1 MALSPADTPMAS
13 AFSPATEAQ
22 WRSLVDK
29 VLKGGPFERLIGKT
43 YDGIAVAPLYPRADA
58 APRAIR
64 AEAGPWR
71 VLTRIDHPDVK
82 SAHAAAL
89 TDLENGATGLQLVFA
104 GSCGANGFGL
114 ADVSGDAISA
124 LLDGVFLDAGV
135 RLELDLSPQTK
146 DAALALAA
154 LVEARKINP
163 ALTDIG
169 FGFDPMGVMA
179 LAGGTPVEWTH
190 LAPMTA
196 GMAKHLV
203 SRGFGRHI
211 FAADGRVI
219 HSAGGTEA
227 QELCFAISS
236 ALAYLRALDSAGV
249 ELEAARRMISF
260 RLAADADEF
269 LTLAK
274 FRALRRL
281 WARVEESCGL
291 TPEPLHLH
299 AETAWRMTSQ
309 RDPWVNILRATVATF
324 SAGLGGADSIS
335 VTPFTQALGL
345 PDDFAR
351 RIARNTQLVLIEE
364 SNLGR
369 VADPA
374 AGAGGFEAL
383 TNELCEKAWS
393 LFGEIEKSGGL
404 YSSLVSGAFQSKVA
418 AARAVRAKNI
428 ARRRDALTG
437 ASEFPNIHEA
447 PVDVLAPIPTVTV
460 QPAMPISFSALTPQ
474 RDATPFEALRDRADA
489 LAKNDA
495 RPRIFLANLGPISAF
510 TARAMFAKNFFEAGG
525 IEALSNDGFESAAD
539 LASAFKTSGA
549 AMACLCSSDGLY
561 AERAAAAA
569 QALKD
574 AGATRIYL
582 AGRPGELE
590 GPLKEAGVA
599 EFVFAGS
606 DLPAVLENAFTAA
619 R

>member
-1 MALSPADTPMAS
+1 MAPSPADTPMAS

-22 WRSLVDK
+22 WRGLVDK
-29 VLKGGPFERLIGKT
+29 VLQGGPFGRLVSET
-43 YDGIAVAPLYPRADA
+43 YDGIEVAPLYPRANG
-58 APRAIR
+58 APRATR
-64 AEAGPWR
+64 AEEGPWR

-146 DAALALAA
+146 EAALAIAG
-154 LVEARKINP
+154 LVEARKLDP
-163 ALTDIG
+163 ESTDIG

-179 LAGGTPVEWTH
+179 LAGGTPVEWTL

-196 GMAKHLV
+196 GMAKHLA

-219 HSAGGTEA
+219 HAAGGTEA

-236 ALAYLRALDSAGV
+236 ALAYLRALDTVGV
-249 ELEAARRMISF
+249 EIEAARRMISF

-281 WARVEESCGL
+281 WARVEESCGV

-299 AETAWRMTSQ
+299 GETAWRMTSQ

-324 SAGLGGADSIS
+324 SAGLGGADSVS

-351 RIARNTQLVLIEE
+351 RVARNTQLVLIEE

-393 LFGEIEKSGGL
+393 LFGETEKAGGL
-404 YSSLVSGAFQSKVA
+404 YSALASGAFQSRVA
-418 AARAVRAKNI
+418 EARAARVKNI

-447 PVDVLAPIPTVTV
+447 PVDVLEPIPRSASS
-460 QPAMPISFSALTPQ
+460 PAMPISFSALAPQ
-474 RDATPFEALRDRADA
+474 RDAAPFEALRDRADA
-489 LAKNDA
+489 LAKNGA
-495 RPRIFLANLGPISAF
+495 RPRIFLANMGPISAF

-525 IEALSNDGFESAAD
+525 IEALSNDGFENAAD
-539 LASAFKTSGA
+539 LTSAFKTSGA
-549 AMACLCSSDGLY
+549 AMACLCSSDALY
-561 AERAAAAA
+561 AERALESAR
-569 QALKD
+569 ALKE
-574 AGATRIYL
+574 AGAQRIYL

-590 GPLKEAGVA
+590 DALKKAGVG
-599 EFVFAGS
+599 EFVFVGS
-606 DLPAVLENAFTAA
+606 DLLAALDNAFTAG
-619 R
+619 